1 MNKYYYSKEGVSK
14 GPYTID
20 ELLLENIN
28 ENTLIWHEDLTDWR
42 KAGDIAEL
50 KSFLKKNPP
59 PLPKDTQQKK
69 PFFSNKLIII
79 FSSFIFIV
87 LLILVIQKFES
98 NKLEKYNK
106 YEVVKEDTI
115 KEKKSLI
122 SVDQAIKI
130 AEKKFSKYAPN
141 IESEGKNITYSKTF
155 NGDLNNDGLDE
166 IVIYFVCTPKSG
178 GNMIVGREAAIYLN
192 MGSTVK
198 AITALN
204 PEYPFHIQS
213 IKENRLI
220 VVEEVFDEN
229 DSPGFP
235 SKGKLHYF
243 ILNGE
248 TLQEIVE

>member
-1 MNKYYYSKEGVSK
+1 MSKYYYSKEGASK
-14 GPYTID
+14 GPFTLK
-20 ELLLENIN
+20 ELLSEDIS
-28 ENTLIWHEDLTDWR
+28 ENTLVWHEDLTNWIR
-42 KAGDIAEL
+42 AGDVTEL
-50 KSFLKKNPP
+50 KGLIKKSPP
-59 PLPKDTQQKK
+59 PLPDDYLQKK
-69 PFFSNKLIII
+69 PSFSSKLIII

-87 LLILVIQKFES
+87 LLVLFIKKFES
-98 NKLEKYNK
+98 NKLDRSNK
-106 YEVVKEDTI
+106 YEVVKEDSI
-115 KEKKSLI
+115 KEMESLI

-130 AEKKFSKYAPN
+130 AEKKFLKYTPN

-166 IVIYFVCTPKSG
+166 IVIYFACTPKSG

-192 MGSTVK
+192 TGTTVK

-229 DSPGFP
+229 DSPGFA

-243 ILNGE
+243 VLNGE
-248 TLQEIVE
+248 SLQEIVE